1 MERVANLSEEERV
14 ELFTAAS
21 EYHQLAGPS
30 IEKDFWICWVLQRIF
45 SDDSLKNILLFKGGT
60 SLSKCFGL
68 IERFSEDI
76 DLIVDWTLITD
87 EDPYA
92 ERSNRQQKMFND
104 AMKAKAPEYI
114 RDQLLPEMKRVL
126 SSHCTVTMHPERP
139 GSISLIYSK
148 AFESDYVKP
157 HIELEFGAM
166 SPMQPKGSYTI
177 QPYCQSTAPQ
187 LFDSEG
193 IHVEAI
199 AARKTFWDK
208 VSILHAEAHRP
219 LDKNV
224 PLRYSR
230 HYYDLYQMIHAPVCQ
245 EAEQDLKLLQDVVAF
260 KHKFYPQG
268 WANYQAA
275 LEGRFKLLPAEKH
288 IEKLK
293 NDYAQMH
300 EMIFGTYPDFDDVLA
315 SIADF
320 EERLNGLHP

>member
-1 MERVANLSEEERV
+1 MDRVAGLTEAERV
-14 ELFTAAS
+14 ELFTVAA
-21 EYHQLAGPS
+21 EHHALAGLA
-30 IEKDFWICWVLQRIF
+30 IEKDFWICWVLQKIF
-45 SDDSLKNILLFKGGT
+45 SDDSLKNKLLFKGGT

-68 IERFSEDI
+68 IQRFSEDI

-104 AMKAKAPEYI
+104 AMKVKTPEYI
-114 RDQLLPEMKRVL
+114 REQLLPEMERLL
-126 SSHCTVTMHPERP
+126 SGHCTVSMHAERP
-139 GSISLIYSK
+139 GSISLTYAK
-148 AFESDYVKP
+148 AFDSDYVKP

-166 SPMQPKGSYTI
+166 SPMQPKGSYMI

-187 LFDSEG
+187 LFDSAG
-193 IHVEAI
+193 IQIEAI

-219 LDKNV
+219 EGRDV

-230 HYYDLYQMIHAPVCQ
+230 HYYDLHQMIRAPICE
-245 EAEQDLKLLQDVVAF
+245 EAVSDLSLLWDVVAF

-275 LEGRFKLLPAEKH
+275 LDGQFSLIPSEKH
-288 IEKLK
+288 IRQLK
-293 NDYAQMH
+293 ADYVQMQ
-300 EMIFGTYPDFDDVLA
+300 EMIFGDYPAFDEILG
-315 SIADF
+315 SIATF
-320 EERLNGLHP
+320 EERLNALHI